1 MGQFLRVNGDYN
13 IKTEEGARI
22 TLDTGPNVGSVRV
35 TGDLLVEGATVYVAA
50 TNLDIED
57 NIIVLNK
64 GETGAGV
71 TLDYSGVQIDR
82 GTLGA
87 ASFIWNENIAI
98 PAGSS
103 STNAG
108 GWQLVSGTDG
118 VYSFSDSRLKL
129 KEILTESTTDSGD
142 LLVIGQGTG
151 VIKVGDRS
159 LGLPPGAP
167 GYETFVTDDDDV
179 PNKKYVDDTIQNN
192 PTFQVVSDNSRVTV
206 SDKDRLPNIASQPGT
221 LAYLASLPGPSGLPG
236 GYSTGGESAV
246 SVIVDGVMN
255 TQFYPNR
262 TEMFDLEFTGSEI
275 TTKNYISSG
284 NINLRTQGTG
294 RIQTNYALQL
304 DRIAGTPASTA
315 LATVVYSGDPSI
327 GTTGLYYV
335 NDSAEARLQSGELI
349 NKNKA
354 LVFSMIF

>member
-22 TLDTGPNVGSVRV
+22 TLDTGPGVGSVLV
-35 TGDLLVEGATVYVAA
+35 TGDLLVEGTTVYVAA

-71 TLDYSGVQIDR
+71 TLDYSGIQIDR

-87 ASFIWNENIAI
+87 ASLIWNENITI
-98 PAGSS
+98 PAGSTG
-103 STNAG
+103 TNAG
-108 GWQLVSGTDG
+108 GWQFVGGTGG
-118 VYSFSDSRLKL
+118 VYSFADSRLKL
-129 KEILTESTTDSGD
+129 KEIITDSSVDDGD
-142 LLVIGQGTG
+142 LLLIGQGIG
-151 VIKVGDRS
+151 VVHVGGTDN
-159 LGLPPGAP
+159 
-167 GYETFVTDDDDV
+167 YENQVTAFGDDAI
-179 PNKKYVDDTIQNN
+179 PNKKYVDDSIQNN
-192 PTFQVVSDNSRVTV
+192 PTFQVVSDNSRVIV
-206 SDKDRLPNIASQPGT
+206 SDKNRLPNIAATGGS
-221 LAYLASLPGPSGLPG
+221 LAFLDDATGFDTG
-236 GYSTGGESAV
+236 GEGESAV
-246 SVIVDGVMN
+246 SVIVDGALN
-255 TQFYPNR
+255 TQFFPNR

-275 TTKNYISSG
+275 ATKNYITSG

-304 DRIAGTPASTA
+304 DRIAGIPASTA
-315 LATVVYSGDPSI
+315 LATVIYSGNPSI

>member
-35 TGDLLVEGATVYVAA
+35 TGDLVVEGSTVIIEA

-71 TLDYSGVQIDR
+71 TLDYSGIEIDR
-82 GTLGA
+82 GTLGE
-87 ASFIWNENIAI
+87 ASLIWNENIAI

-103 STNAG
+103 SSNTG
-108 GWQLVSGTDG
+108 GWQFVSGTGG

-142 LLVIGQGTG
+142 LLLIGQGTG
-151 VIKVGDRS
+151 VVKVIGTDN
-159 LGLPPGAP
+159 
-167 GYETFVTDDDDV
+167 YENQVTHDDDV

-206 SDKDRLPNIASQPGT
+206 SDKERLPNIAAQPGS
-221 LAYLASLPGPSGLPG
+221 LAYLTATTGF
-236 GYSTGGESAV
+236 STGGESAV
-246 SVIVDGVMN
+246 SVIVDAALN

-262 TEMFDLEFTGSEI
+262 TEMFSLEFTGSEI
-275 TTKNYISSG
+275 TTKSG
-284 NINLRTQGTG
+284 ITNQNINVRTQGTG
-294 RIQTNYALQL
+294 KLQTNYAVQL
-304 DRIAGTPASTA
+304 DSIAGTPAYVTD
-315 LATVVYSGDPSI
+315 ATLLYSATPSI
-327 GTTGLYYV
+327 GTTGVWYV
-335 NDSAEARLQSGELI
+335 NPTAEARLQSGELI

>member
-35 TGDLLVEGATVYVAA
+35 TGDLVVEGSTVIIEA

-71 TLDYSGVQIDR
+71 TLDYSGIEIDR
-82 GTLGA
+82 GTLGE
-87 ASFIWNENIAI
+87 ASLIWNENIAI

-103 STNAG
+103 SSNAG
-108 GWQLVSGTDG
+108 GWQFVSGTGG

-129 KEILTESTTDSGD
+129 KEILTESTTDFGD
-142 LLVIGQGTG
+142 LLLIGQGIG
-151 VIKVGDRS
+151 VVKVIGTDN
-159 LGLPPGAP
+159 
-167 GYETFVTDDDDV
+167 YENQVTHDDDV

-206 SDKDRLPNIASQPGT
+206 SDKERLPNIAAQPGS
-221 LAYLASLPGPSGLPG
+221 LAYLTATTGF
-236 GYSTGGESAV
+236 STGGESAV
-246 SVIVDGVMN
+246 SVIVDAALN

-262 TEMFDLEFTGSEI
+262 TEMFSLEFTGSEI
-275 TTKNYISSG
+275 TTKSG
-284 NINLRTQGTG
+284 ITNQNINVRTQGTG
-294 RIQTNYALQL
+294 KLQTNYAVQL
-304 DRIAGTPASTA
+304 DSIAGTPAYVTD
-315 LATVVYSGDPSI
+315 ATLLYSATPSI
-327 GTTGLYYV
+327 GTTGVWYV
-335 NDSAEARLQSGELI
+335 NPTAEARLQSGELI

>member
-22 TLDTGPNVGSVRV
+22 TLDTGPGVGSVLV

-64 GETGAGV
+64 NETGAGV
-71 TLDYSGVQIDR
+71 TLDYSGIQVDR

-108 GWQLVSGTDG
+108 GWQLVSGTGG
-118 VYSFSDSRLKL
+118 VYGFSDSRLKL
-129 KEILTESTTDSGD
+129 KEILTESTIDGGD
-142 LLVIGQGTG
+142 LLLIGQGTG
-151 VIKVGDRS
+151 VLKVGDRGVS
-159 LGLPPGAP
+159 
-167 GYETFVTDDDDV
+167 GYETLVIDPDDV
-179 PNKKYVDDTIQNN
+179 PNKQYVDDTIQNN

-206 SDKDRLPNIASQPGT
+206 SDKDRLPNIAAQPGT
-221 LAYLASLPGPSGLPG
+221 LAYLASLPGPGGGPG
-236 GYSTGGESAV
+236 GFSTGGESAV
-246 SVIVDGVMN
+246 SVIVDGVLN
-255 TQFYPNR
+255 TQFFPNR

-275 TTKNYISSG
+275 TTKNYITSG

-294 RIQTNYALQL
+294 KIQTNYALQL

-315 LATVVYSGDPSI
+315 LATVIYSGDPSI

>member
-35 TGDLLVEGATVYVAA
+35 TGDLVVEGSTVIIEA

-71 TLDYSGVQIDR
+71 TLDYSGIEIDR
-82 GTLGA
+82 GSLGE
-87 ASFIWNENIAI
+87 ASLIWNENIAI

-103 STNAG
+103 SSNAG
-108 GWQLVSGTDG
+108 GWQFVSGTGG

-129 KEILTESTTDSGD
+129 KEILTEDTTDSGD
-142 LLVIGQGTG
+142 LLLIGQGTG
-151 VIKVGDRS
+151 VVKVIGTDN
-159 LGLPPGAP
+159 
-167 GYETFVTDDDDV
+167 YENQVTHDDDV

-206 SDKDRLPNIASQPGT
+206 SDKDRLPNIAAQPGS
-221 LAYLASLPGPSGLPG
+221 LAYLTATTGF
-236 GYSTGGESAV
+236 STGGESAV
-246 SVIVDGVMN
+246 SVIIDAALN

-262 TEMFDLEFTGSEI
+262 TEMFNLEFTGSEI
-275 TTKNYISSG
+275 TTKSG
-284 NINLRTQGTG
+284 ITNQNINVRTQGTG
-294 RIQTNYALQL
+294 KLQTNYAVQL
-304 DRIAGTPASTA
+304 DSIAGTPAYVTD
-315 LATVVYSGDPSI
+315 ATLLYSATPSI
-327 GTTGLYYV
+327 GTTGVWYV
-335 NDSAEARLQSGELI
+335 NPTAEARLQSGELI

>member
-35 TGDLLVEGATVYVAA
+35 TGDLVVEGSTVIIEA

-71 TLDYSGVQIDR
+71 TLDYSGIEIDR
-82 GTLGA
+82 GTLGE
-87 ASFIWNENIAI
+87 ASLIWNENIAI

-103 STNAG
+103 SSNAG
-108 GWQLVSGTDG
+108 GWQFVSGTGG

-142 LLVIGQGTG
+142 LLLIGQGTG
-151 VIKVGDRS
+151 VVKVIGTDN
-159 LGLPPGAP
+159 
-167 GYETFVTDDDDV
+167 YENQVTHDDDV

-206 SDKDRLPNIASQPGT
+206 SDKERLPNIAAQPGS
-221 LAYLASLPGPSGLPG
+221 LAYLTATTGF
-236 GYSTGGESAV
+236 STGGESAV
-246 SVIVDGVMN
+246 SVIVDAALN

-262 TEMFDLEFTGSEI
+262 TEMFSLEFTGSEI
-275 TTKNYISSG
+275 TTKSG
-284 NINLRTQGTG
+284 ITNQNINVRTQGTG
-294 RIQTNYALQL
+294 KLQTNYAVQL
-304 DRIAGTPASTA
+304 DSIAGTPAYVTD
-315 LATVVYSGDPSI
+315 ATLLYSATPSI
-327 GTTGLYYV
+327 GTTGVWYV
-335 NDSAEARLQSGELI
+335 NPTAEARLQSGELI

>member
-35 TGDLLVEGATVYVAA
+35 TGDLVVEGSTVIIEA

-71 TLDYSGVQIDR
+71 TLDYSGIEIDR
-82 GTLGA
+82 GSLGE
-87 ASFIWNENIAI
+87 ASLIWNENITI

-103 STNAG
+103 SSNTG
-108 GWQLVSGTDG
+108 GWQFVSGTGG

-142 LLVIGQGTG
+142 LLLIGQGTG
-151 VIKVGDRS
+151 VVKVTGTDT
-159 LGLPPGAP
+159 
-167 GYETFVTDDDDV
+167 YEAQVTDDDDI

-206 SDKDRLPNIASQPGT
+206 SDKDRSPNIAAQPGS
-221 LAYLASLPGPSGLPG
+221 LAYLTATTGF
-236 GYSTGGESAV
+236 STGGESAV
-246 SVIVDGVMN
+246 SVIVDAALN

-262 TEMFDLEFTGSEI
+262 TEMFSLEFTGSEI
-275 TTKNYISSG
+275 TTKNGITNQ
-284 NINLRTQGTG
+284 NILIRTQGTG
-294 RIQTNYALQL
+294 KLQTNYAVQL
-304 DRIAGTPASTA
+304 DSIAGTPAYVTD
-315 LATVVYSGDPSI
+315 ATLLYSATPSI
-327 GTTGLYYV
+327 GTTGVWYV
-335 NDSAEARLQSGELI
+335 NPSAEARLQSGELI

>member
-35 TGDLLVEGATVYVAA
+35 TGDLVVEGSTVIIEA

-71 TLDYSGVQIDR
+71 TLDYSGIEIDR
-82 GTLGA
+82 GTLGE
-87 ASFIWNENIAI
+87 ASLIWNENIAI

-103 STNAG
+103 SSNTG
-108 GWQLVSGTDG
+108 GWQFVSGTGG

-129 KEILTESTTDSGD
+129 KEILTEATTDSGE
-142 LLVIGQGTG
+142 LLLIGQGTG
-151 VIKVGDRS
+151 VVKVIGTDN
-159 LGLPPGAP
+159 
-167 GYETFVTDDDDV
+167 YENQVTHDDDV

-206 SDKDRLPNIASQPGT
+206 SDKDRLPNIAAQPGS
-221 LAYLASLPGPSGLPG
+221 LAYLTATTGF
-236 GYSTGGESAV
+236 STGGESAV
-246 SVIVDGVMN
+246 SVIVDAALN

-262 TEMFDLEFTGSEI
+262 TEMFNLEFTGSEI
-275 TTKNYISSG
+275 TTKSG
-284 NINLRTQGTG
+284 ITNQNINVRTQGTG
-294 RIQTNYALQL
+294 KLQTNYAVQL
-304 DRIAGTPASTA
+304 DSIAGTPAYVTD
-315 LATVVYSGDPSI
+315 ATLLYSATPSI
-327 GTTGLYYV
+327 GTTGVWYV
-335 NDSAEARLQSGELI
+335 NPSAESRLQSGELI

>member
-35 TGDLLVEGATVYVAA
+35 TGDLVVEGSTVIIEA

-71 TLDYSGVQIDR
+71 TLDYSGIEIDR
-82 GTLGA
+82 GSLGE
-87 ASFIWNENIAI
+87 ASLIWNENIAI

-103 STNAG
+103 SSNAG
-108 GWQLVSGTDG
+108 GWQFVSGTGG

-129 KEILTESTTDSGD
+129 KEILTEDTTDSGD
-142 LLVIGQGTG
+142 LLLIGQGTG
-151 VIKVGDRS
+151 VVKVIGTDN
-159 LGLPPGAP
+159 
-167 GYETFVTDDDDV
+167 YENQVTHDDDV

-206 SDKDRLPNIASQPGT
+206 SDKERLPNIAAQPGS
-221 LAYLASLPGPSGLPG
+221 LAYLTATTGF
-236 GYSTGGESAV
+236 STGGESAV
-246 SVIVDGVMN
+246 SVIVDAALN

-262 TEMFDLEFTGSEI
+262 TEMFDLEFNSSEI
-275 TTKNYISSG
+275 TTKSG
-284 NINLRTQGTG
+284 ITNQNINVRTQGTG
-294 RIQTNYALQL
+294 KLQTNYAVQL
-304 DRIAGTPASTA
+304 DSIAGTPAYVTD
-315 LATVVYSGDPSI
+315 ATVLYSATPSI
-327 GTTGLYYV
+327 GTTGVWYV
-335 NDSAEARLQSGELI
+335 NPSAEARLRSGELI

>member
-1 MGQFLRVNGDYN
+1 MGQFLKVNGDYN

-71 TLDYSGVQIDR
+71 TLDYSGIQIDR

-87 ASFIWNENIAI
+87 TSFIWSENIAI

-129 KEILTESTTDSGD
+129 KEIITESTTDGGD

-151 VIKVGDRS
+151 VIKVIGTDN
-159 LGLPPGAP
+159 
-167 GYETFVTDDDDV
+167 YENQVTHDDDV

-206 SDKDRLPNIASQPGT
+206 SDKDRLPNIAAQPGS
-221 LAYLASLPGPSGLPG
+221 LAYLTATTGF
-236 GYSTGGESAV
+236 STGGESAV
-246 SVIVDGVMN
+246 SVIVDAALN

-262 TEMFDLEFTGSEI
+262 TEMFDLEFTESEI
-275 TTKNYISSG
+275 TTKSG
-284 NINLRTQGTG
+284 ITNQNILIRAQGTG
-294 RIQTNYALQL
+294 KLQTNYAVQL
-304 DRIAGTPASTA
+304 DSIAGTPAYVID
-315 LATVVYSGDPSI
+315 ATILYSATPSI
-327 GTTGLYYV
+327 GTTGVWYV
-335 NDSAEARLQSGELI
+335 NPSAEARLQSGELI

>member
-35 TGDLLVEGATVYVAA
+35 TGDLVVEGSTVIIEA

-71 TLDYSGVQIDR
+71 TLDYSGIEIDR
-82 GTLGA
+82 GTLGE
-87 ASFIWNENIAI
+87 ASLIWNENITI

-108 GWQLVSGTDG
+108 GWQFVSGTDG
-118 VYSFSDSRLKL
+118 VYGFSDSRLKV
-129 KEILTESTTDSGD
+129 KEIITESTIDGGD

-151 VIKVGDRS
+151 VIKVIGTVD
-159 LGLPPGAP
+159 
-167 GYETFVTDDDDV
+167 YENQVTHDDDV

-206 SDKDRLPNIASQPGT
+206 SDKDRLPNIGSQPGS
-221 LAYLASLPGPSGLPG
+221 LAYLTAATGF
-236 GYSTGGESAV
+236 STGGESAV
-246 SVIVDGVMN
+246 SVIVDAALN

-262 TEMFDLEFTGSEI
+262 TEMFSLEFTGSEI
-275 TTKNYISSG
+275 TTKSG
-284 NINLRTQGTG
+284 ITNQNINVRTQGTG
-294 RIQTNYALQL
+294 KLQTNYAVQI
-304 DRIAGTPASTA
+304 DSIAGTPAYVTD
-315 LATVVYSGDPSI
+315 ATVLYSATPSV
-327 GTTGLYYV
+327 GTTGVWYV
-335 NDSAEARLQSGELI
+335 NPSAEARLQSGELI

>member
-1 MGQFLRVNGDYN
+1 MGQFLKVNGDYN

-22 TLDTGPNVGSVRV
+22 TLDTGPGVGSVLV

-64 GETGAGV
+64 NETGAGV
-71 TLDYSGVQIDR
+71 TLDYSGIQVDR

-108 GWQLVSGTDG
+108 GWQLVSGTGG

-129 KEILTESTTDSGD
+129 KEIITEDTIDGGD
-142 LLVIGQGTG
+142 LLLIGQGTG
-151 VIKVGDRS
+151 VIKVGDR
-159 LGLPPGAP
+159 GAS
-167 GYETFVTDDDDV
+167 GYETFVTDEDDV

-206 SDKDRLPNIASQPGT
+206 SDKNRLPNIPSQPGS
-221 LAYLASLPGPSGLPG
+221 LAYLTAT
-236 GYSTGGESAV
+236 TGFDTGADGESAV
-246 SVIVDGVMN
+246 SVIVDGALN
-255 TQFYPNR
+255 TQFFPNR
-262 TEMFDLEFTGSEI
+262 TEMFDLEFTSSEI
-275 TTKNYISSG
+275 TTKNYITDG
-284 NINLRTQGTG
+284 NISLRTQGTG
-294 RIQTNYALQL
+294 RIQINCPLQL
-304 DRIAGTPASTA
+304 DRIAGTPAYTA
-315 LATVVYSGDPSI
+315 LTTVIYSGDPSI

-335 NDSAEARLQSGELI
+335 NDSAEARLRSGELI

>member
-87 ASFIWNENIAI
+87 ASLIWNENIAI

-103 STNAG
+103 SINAG

-118 VYSFSDSRLKL
+118 VYGFSDSRLKV
-129 KEILTESTTDSGD
+129 KEIITEPTTDGGD
-142 LLVIGQGTG
+142 LLVIGQGSG
-151 VIKVGDRS
+151 VIKVIGTVD
-159 LGLPPGAP
+159 
-167 GYETFVTDDDDV
+167 YENQVTHDDDV

-206 SDKDRLPNIASQPGT
+206 SDKDRLPNIGSQPGS
-221 LAYLASLPGPSGLPG
+221 LAYLTAATGF
-236 GYSTGGESAV
+236 STGGESAV
-246 SVIVDGVMN
+246 SVIVDAALN

-262 TEMFDLEFTGSEI
+262 TEMFSLEFTGSEI
-275 TTKNYISSG
+275 TTKSG
-284 NINLRTQGTG
+284 ITNQNINVRTQGTG
-294 RIQTNYALQL
+294 KLQTNYAVQI
-304 DRIAGTPASTA
+304 DSIAGTPAYVTD
-315 LATVVYSGDPSI
+315 ATVLYSATPSV
-327 GTTGLYYV
+327 GTTGVWYV
-335 NDSAEARLQSGELI
+335 NPSAEARLQSGELI

>member
-71 TLDYSGVQIDR
+71 TLDYSGIQIDR

-87 ASFIWNENIAI
+87 TSFIWSENITI

-129 KEILTESTTDSGD
+129 KEILTESTTDFGD
-142 LLVIGQGTG
+142 LLLIGQGTG
-151 VIKVGDRS
+151 VIKVIGTDN
-159 LGLPPGAP
+159 
-167 GYETFVTDDDDV
+167 YENQVTHDDDV

-206 SDKDRLPNIASQPGT
+206 SDKDRLPNIAAQPGS
-221 LAYLASLPGPSGLPG
+221 LAYLTATTGF
-236 GYSTGGESAV
+236 STGGESAV
-246 SVIVDGVMN
+246 SVIVDAALN

-262 TEMFDLEFTGSEI
+262 TEMFDLEFTESEI
-275 TTKNYISSG
+275 TTKSG
-284 NINLRTQGTG
+284 ITNQNILIRAQGTG
-294 RIQTNYALQL
+294 KLQTNYAVQL
-304 DRIAGTPASTA
+304 DSIAGTPAYVID
-315 LATVVYSGDPSI
+315 ATILYSATPSI
-327 GTTGLYYV
+327 GTTGVWYV
-335 NDSAEARLQSGELI
+335 NPSAEARLQSGELI

>member
-71 TLDYSGVQIDR
+71 TLDYSGIQIDR

-87 ASFIWNENIAI
+87 TSFIWSENITI

-129 KEILTESTTDSGD
+129 KEIITESTTDGGD

-151 VIKVGDRS
+151 VIKVIGTDN
-159 LGLPPGAP
+159 
-167 GYETFVTDDDDV
+167 YENQVTHDDDV
-179 PNKKYVDDTIQNN
+179 PNKKYVDDSIQNN
-192 PTFQVVSDNSRVTV
+192 PTFQVVSDNSRVIV
-206 SDKDRLPNIASQPGT
+206 SDKDRLPNIAATGGS
-221 LAYLASLPGPSGLPG
+221 LAFLTASTGF
-236 GYSTGGESAV
+236 STGGESAV
-246 SVIVDGVMN
+246 SVVVDGALN
-255 TQFYPNR
+255 TQFFPNR

-275 TTKNYISSG
+275 TTKNYITNG

-294 RIQTNYALQL
+294 KIQTNYALQL
-304 DRIAGTPASTA
+304 DRIAGTPAFVSS
-315 LATVVYSGDPSI
+315 ATVIYSGDPSL

-335 NDSAEARLQSGELI
+335 NDSAEARLRSGELI

>member
-87 ASFIWNENIAI
+87 ASLIWNENIAI

-103 STNAG
+103 SINAG

-118 VYSFSDSRLKL
+118 VYGFSDSRLKL
-129 KEILTESTTDSGD
+129 KEIITEPTIDGGD
-142 LLVIGQGTG
+142 LLVIGQGSG
-151 VIKVGDRS
+151 VIKVIGTVD
-159 LGLPPGAP
+159 
-167 GYETFVTDDDDV
+167 YENQVTHDDDV

-206 SDKDRLPNIASQPGT
+206 SDKDRLPNIAAQPGS
-221 LAYLASLPGPSGLPG
+221 LAYLTAATGF
-236 GYSTGGESAV
+236 STGGESAV
-246 SVIVDGVMN
+246 SVIVDAALN

-262 TEMFDLEFTGSEI
+262 TEMFSLEFTGSEI
-275 TTKNYISSG
+275 TTKSG
-284 NINLRTQGTG
+284 ITNQNINVRTQGTG
-294 RIQTNYALQL
+294 KLQTNYAVQL
-304 DRIAGTPASTA
+304 DSIAGTPAPVTD
-315 LATVVYSGDPSI
+315 ATVLYSATPSV
-327 GTTGLYYV
+327 GTTGVWYV
-335 NDSAEARLQSGELI
+335 NSSAEARLQSGELI

>member
-22 TLDTGPNVGSVRV
+22 TLDTGPNVGSVRI
-35 TGDLLVEGATVYVAA
+35 TGDLRVEGETVYVAA

-64 GETGAGV
+64 NETGAGV
-71 TLDYSGVQIDR
+71 TLDYSGIQIDR

-87 ASFIWNENIAI
+87 ASFIWNENITI
-98 PAGSS
+98 PPSSS

-108 GWQLVSGTDG
+108 GWQLVSGTGG

-129 KEILTESTTDSGD
+129 KEIITESTTDFGD
-142 LLVIGQGTG
+142 LLLIGQGTG
-151 VIKVGDRS
+151 VIKVIGTVD
-159 LGLPPGAP
+159 
-167 GYETFVTDDDDV
+167 YENQVTHDDDV

-206 SDKDRLPNIASQPGT
+206 SDKDRLPNIAAQPGS
-221 LAYLASLPGPSGLPG
+221 LAYLTATTGF
-236 GYSTGGESAV
+236 STGGESAV
-246 SVIVDGVMN
+246 SVIVDTALN

-262 TEMFDLEFTGSEI
+262 TEMFDLEFTESEI
-275 TTKNYISSG
+275 TTKSG
-284 NINLRTQGTG
+284 ITNQNILIRAQGTG
-294 RIQTNYALQL
+294 KLQTNYAVQI
-304 DRIAGTPASTA
+304 DSIVGTPAYVTD
-315 LATVVYSGDPSI
+315 ATILYSATPSI
-327 GTTGLYYV
+327 GTTGVWYV
-335 NDSAEARLQSGELI
+335 NPSAEARLQSGELI

>member
-1 MGQFLRVNGDYN
+1 MGQFLRVNGDYS

-35 TGDLLVEGATVYVAA
+35 TGDLVVEGSTVIIEA

-71 TLDYSGVQIDR
+71 TLDYSGIEIDR
-82 GTLGA
+82 GSLGE
-87 ASFIWNENIAI
+87 ASLIWNENIAI

-103 STNAG
+103 SSNAG
-108 GWQLVSGTDG
+108 GWQFVSGTGG

-142 LLVIGQGTG
+142 LLLIGQGTG
-151 VIKVGDRS
+151 VVKVTGTDT
-159 LGLPPGAP
+159 
-167 GYETFVTDDDDV
+167 YEAQVTDDDDI

-206 SDKDRLPNIASQPGT
+206 SDKDRSPNIAAQPGS
-221 LAYLASLPGPSGLPG
+221 LAYLTATTGF
-236 GYSTGGESAV
+236 STGGESAV
-246 SVIVDGVMN
+246 SVIVDAALN

-262 TEMFDLEFTGSEI
+262 TEMFSLEFTGSEI
-275 TTKNYISSG
+275 TTKSG
-284 NINLRTQGTG
+284 ITNQNINVRTQGTG
-294 RIQTNYALQL
+294 KLQTNYAVQL
-304 DRIAGTPASTA
+304 DSIAGTPAYVTD
-315 LATVVYSGDPSI
+315 ATVLYSATPSI
-327 GTTGLYYV
+327 GTTGVWYV
-335 NDSAEARLQSGELI
+335 NPSAEARLRSGELI

>member
-35 TGDLLVEGATVYVAA
+35 TGDLVVEGATVVIAA

-71 TLDYSGVQIDR
+71 TLDYSGIEIDR
-82 GTLGA
+82 GTLGE
-87 ASFIWNENIAI
+87 ASLIWNENIPV
-98 PAGSS
+98 PAGNTSPGA
-103 STNAG
+103 TAG
-108 GWQLVSGTDG
+108 GWQFVSGSDG

-129 KEILTESTTDSGD
+129 KEILTESTTDFGD
-142 LLVIGQGTG
+142 LLLIGQGTG
-151 VIKVGDRS
+151 VVKVIGTDT
-159 LGLPPGAP
+159 
-167 GYETFVTDDDDV
+167 YEAQVTHDDDI
-179 PNKKYVDDTIQNN
+179 PNKKYVDDAIQNN

-206 SDKDRLPNIASQPGT
+206 SDKERLPNIGSQPGS
-221 LAYLASLPGPSGLPG
+221 LAYLTATTGF
-236 GYSTGGESAV
+236 STGGESAV
-246 SVIVDGVMN
+246 SVIVDAALN

-262 TEMFDLEFTGSEI
+262 TEMFSLEFTGSEI
-275 TTKNYISSG
+275 TTKSG
-284 NINLRTQGTG
+284 ITNQNINVRTQGTG
-294 RIQTNYALQL
+294 KLQTNYAVQL
-304 DRIAGTPASTA
+304 DSIAGTPAYVTD
-315 LATVVYSGDPSI
+315 ATLLYSATPSI
-327 GTTGLYYV
+327 GTTGVWYV
-335 NDSAEARLQSGELI
+335 NSTAEARLQSGELI

>member
-35 TGDLLVEGATVYVAA
+35 TGDLVVEGATAVIAA

-71 TLDYSGVQIDR
+71 TLDYSGIEIDR
-82 GTLGA
+82 GTLGE
-87 ASFIWNENIAI
+87 ASLIWNENIAI

-103 STNAG
+103 SSNTG
-108 GWQLVSGTDG
+108 GWQFVSGTGG

-129 KEILTESTTDSGD
+129 KEILTEATTDSGD
-142 LLVIGQGTG
+142 LLLIGQGTG
-151 VIKVGDRS
+151 VVKVIGTDN
-159 LGLPPGAP
+159 
-167 GYETFVTDDDDV
+167 YENQVTHDDDV

-206 SDKDRLPNIASQPGT
+206 SDKDRLPNIAAQPGS
-221 LAYLASLPGPSGLPG
+221 LAYLTATTGF
-236 GYSTGGESAV
+236 STGGESAV
-246 SVIVDGVMN
+246 SVIVDAALN

-262 TEMFDLEFTGSEI
+262 TEMFNLEFTGSEI
-275 TTKNYISSG
+275 TTKSG
-284 NINLRTQGTG
+284 ITNQNINVRTQGTG
-294 RIQTNYALQL
+294 KLQTNYAVQL
-304 DRIAGTPASTA
+304 DSIAGTPAYVTD
-315 LATVVYSGDPSI
+315 ATLLYSATPSI
-327 GTTGLYYV
+327 GTTGVWYV
-335 NDSAEARLQSGELI
+335 NPSAESRLQSGELI

>member
-13 IKTEEGARI
+13 IKTQEGARI

-71 TLDYSGVQIDR
+71 TLDYSGIQIDR

-87 ASFIWNENIAI
+87 ASLVWNENITI
-98 PAGSS
+98 PTGSTGS
-103 STNAG
+103 NAG
-108 GWQLVSGTDG
+108 GWQFVGGADG
-118 VYSFSDSRLKL
+118 SYNFSDSRLKL
-129 KEILTESTTDSGD
+129 KEIITESSVDGGD

-151 VIKVGDRS
+151 VITVIGTDN
-159 LGLPPGAP
+159 
-167 GYETFVTDDDDV
+167 YENQVTHDDDV
-179 PNKKYVDDTIQNN
+179 PNKKYVDDSIQNN
-192 PTFQVVSDNSRVTV
+192 PTFQVVSDNSRVIV
-206 SDKDRLPNIASQPGT
+206 SDKDRLPNIAATGGS
-221 LAYLASLPGPSGLPG
+221 LAYLTATT
-236 GYSTGGESAV
+236 GYSTYGESGV
-246 SVIVDGVMN
+246 SVIVDGVLN
-255 TQFYPNR
+255 TQFYANR
-262 TEMFDLEFTGSEI
+262 TLIKQLEFSGTEI
-275 TTKNYISSG
+275 TTENSLTNENIS
-284 NINLRTQGTG
+284 LRTQGTG
-294 RIQTNYALQL
+294 KIQTNYALQI
-304 DRIAGTPASTA
+304 DNIAATPAYVSA
-315 LATVVYSGDPSI
+315 ATLIYSATPDI

-335 NDSAEARLQSGELI
+335 NPSSEARLRSGELI

>member
-35 TGDLLVEGATVYVAA
+35 TGDLLVEGSTVYVAA

-71 TLDYSGVQIDR
+71 TLDYSGIEIDR
-82 GTLGA
+82 GTLGE
-87 ASFIWNENIAI
+87 ASLIWNENIAI

-103 STNAG
+103 SSNTG
-108 GWQLVSGTDG
+108 GWQFVSGTGG

-129 KEILTESTTDSGD
+129 KEILTEATTDSGD
-142 LLVIGQGTG
+142 LLLIGQGTG
-151 VIKVGDRS
+151 VVKVIGTDN
-159 LGLPPGAP
+159 
-167 GYETFVTDDDDV
+167 YENQVTHDDDV

-206 SDKDRLPNIASQPGT
+206 SDKDRLPNIAAQPGS
-221 LAYLASLPGPSGLPG
+221 LAYLTATTGF
-236 GYSTGGESAV
+236 STGGESAV
-246 SVIVDGVMN
+246 SVIVDAVLN

-262 TEMFDLEFTGSEI
+262 TEMFNLEFTGSEI
-275 TTKNYISSG
+275 TTKSG
-284 NINLRTQGTG
+284 ITNQNINVRTQGTG
-294 RIQTNYALQL
+294 KLQTNYAVQL
-304 DRIAGTPASTA
+304 DSIAGTPAYVTD
-315 LATVVYSGDPSI
+315 ATVLYSATPSI
-327 GTTGLYYV
+327 GTTGVWYV
-335 NDSAEARLQSGELI
+335 NPSAEARLQNGELI

>member
-35 TGDLLVEGATVYVAA
+35 TGDLVVEGATVVIAA

-71 TLDYSGVQIDR
+71 TLDYSGIEIDR
-82 GTLGA
+82 GTLGE
-87 ASFIWNENIAI
+87 ASLIWNENIAI

-103 STNAG
+103 SSNTG
-108 GWQLVSGTDG
+108 GWQFVSGTGG

-129 KEILTESTTDSGD
+129 KEILTEATTDSGD
-142 LLVIGQGTG
+142 LLLIGQGTG
-151 VIKVGDRS
+151 VVKVIGTDN
-159 LGLPPGAP
+159 
-167 GYETFVTDDDDV
+167 YENQVTHDDDV

-206 SDKDRLPNIASQPGT
+206 SDKERLPNTAAQPGS
-221 LAYLASLPGPSGLPG
+221 LAYLTATTGF
-236 GYSTGGESAV
+236 STGGESAV
-246 SVIVDGVMN
+246 SVIVDGALN
-255 TQFYPNR
+255 TQFFPNR
-262 TEMFDLEFTGSEI
+262 TEMFGLEFTGSEI

-284 NINLRTQGTG
+284 NISLRTQGTG
-294 RIQTNYALQL
+294 RIQINYALQL

-315 LATVVYSGDPSI
+315 LATVIYSGDPAI

>member
-35 TGDLLVEGATVYVAA
+35 TGDLVVEGSTVIIEA

-71 TLDYSGVQIDR
+71 TLDYSGIEIDR

-87 ASFIWNENIAI
+87 ASLIWNENIAI

-103 STNAG
+103 SSNAG
-108 GWQLVSGTDG
+108 GWQFVSGTGG
-118 VYSFSDSRLKL
+118 VYSFADSRLKL

-142 LLVIGQGTG
+142 LLLIGQGTG
-151 VIKVGDRS
+151 VVKVIGTDN
-159 LGLPPGAP
+159 
-167 GYETFVTDDDDV
+167 YENQVTHDDDV

-206 SDKDRLPNIASQPGT
+206 SDKDRLPNIAAQPGS
-221 LAYLASLPGPSGLPG
+221 LAYLTATTGF
-236 GYSTGGESAV
+236 STGGESAV
-246 SVIVDGVMN
+246 SVIVDAALN

-262 TEMFDLEFTGSEI
+262 TEMFSLEFTGSEI
-275 TTKNYISSG
+275 TTKSG
-284 NINLRTQGTG
+284 ITNQNINVRTQGTG
-294 RIQTNYALQL
+294 KLQTNYAVQL
-304 DRIAGTPASTA
+304 DSIAGTPAYVTD
-315 LATVVYSGDPSI
+315 ATLLYSATPSV
-327 GTTGLYYV
+327 GTTGVWYV
-335 NDSAEARLQSGELI
+335 NPSAEARLQSGELI

>member
-1 MGQFLRVNGDYN
+1 MGQFLKVNGDYN

-22 TLDTGPNVGSVRV
+22 TLDTGPGVGSVLV

-64 GETGAGV
+64 NETGAGV
-71 TLDYSGVQIDR
+71 TLDYSGIQVDR

-108 GWQLVSGTDG
+108 GWQLVSGTGG
-118 VYSFSDSRLKL
+118 VYGFSDSRLKL
-129 KEILTESTTDSGD
+129 KEILTESTIDGGD
-142 LLVIGQGTG
+142 LLLIGQGTG
-151 VIKVGDRS
+151 VLKVGDRGVS
-159 LGLPPGAP
+159 
-167 GYETFVTDDDDV
+167 GYETLVTDEDDV

-206 SDKDRLPNIASQPGT
+206 SDKNRLPNIAAQPGS
-221 LAYLASLPGPSGLPG
+221 LAYLYAT
-236 GYSTGGESAV
+236 TGFDTGDDGESAV
-246 SVIVDGVMN
+246 SVIVDGALN
-255 TQFYPNR
+255 TQFFPNR
-262 TEMFDLEFTGSEI
+262 TEMFGLEFTGSEI
-275 TTKNYISSG
+275 TTKNYITNG
-284 NINLRTQGTG
+284 NISLRTQGTG
-294 RIQTNYALQL
+294 RIQTNCPLQL
-304 DRIAGTPASTA
+304 DRIAGSPASTA
-315 LATVVYSGDPSI
+315 LATVIYSGDPSI

>member
-35 TGDLLVEGATVYVAA
+35 TGDLVVEGSTVIIEA

-71 TLDYSGVQIDR
+71 TLDYSGIEIDR
-82 GTLGA
+82 GTLGE
-87 ASFIWNENIAI
+87 ASLIWNENITI

-103 STNAG
+103 SSNTG
-108 GWQLVSGTDG
+108 GWQFVSGTGG

-129 KEILTESTTDSGD
+129 KEILTEATTDSGD
-142 LLVIGQGTG
+142 LLLIGQGTG
-151 VIKVGDRS
+151 VVKVIGTDN
-159 LGLPPGAP
+159 
-167 GYETFVTDDDDV
+167 YENQVTHDDDV

-206 SDKDRLPNIASQPGT
+206 SDKDRLPNIAAQPGS
-221 LAYLASLPGPSGLPG
+221 LAYLTATTGF
-236 GYSTGGESAV
+236 STGGESAV
-246 SVIVDGVMN
+246 SVIIDAALN

-262 TEMFDLEFTGSEI
+262 TEMFSLEFTGSEI
-275 TTKNYISSG
+275 TTKSG
-284 NINLRTQGTG
+284 ITNQNINVRTQGTG
-294 RIQTNYALQL
+294 KLQTNYAVQL
-304 DRIAGTPASTA
+304 DSIAGTPAYVTD
-315 LATVVYSGDPSI
+315 ATLLYSATPSI
-327 GTTGLYYV
+327 GTTGVWYV
-335 NDSAEARLQSGELI
+335 NPSAEARLRSGELI

>member
-35 TGDLLVEGATVYVAA
+35 TGDLVVEGSTVIIEA

-71 TLDYSGVQIDR
+71 TLDYSGIEIDR
-82 GTLGA
+82 GTLGE
-87 ASFIWNENIAI
+87 ASFIWNENISI
-98 PAGSS
+98 PAGSA
-103 STNAG
+103 STNTG
-108 GWQLVSGTDG
+108 GWQLVSGSGG

-129 KEILTESTTDSGD
+129 KEIITEPTTDGGD

-151 VIKVGDRS
+151 VIKVIGTDN
-159 LGLPPGAP
+159 
-167 GYETFVTDDDDV
+167 YENQVTHDDDV

-206 SDKDRLPNIASQPGT
+206 SDKDRLPNIGSQPGS
-221 LAYLASLPGPSGLPG
+221 LAYLTAATGF
-236 GYSTGGESAV
+236 STGGESAV
-246 SVIVDGVMN
+246 SVIVDAALN

-262 TEMFDLEFTGSEI
+262 TEMFSLEFTGSEI
-275 TTKNYISSG
+275 TTKSG
-284 NINLRTQGTG
+284 ITNQNINVRTQGTG
-294 RIQTNYALQL
+294 KLQTNYAVQL
-304 DRIAGTPASTA
+304 DSIAGTPAYVTDATLVYAST
-315 LATVVYSGDPSI
+315 PSI
-327 GTTGLYYV
+327 GTTGVWYV
-335 NDSAEARLQSGELI
+335 NPSAEARLRSGELI

>member
-22 TLDTGPNVGSVRV
+22 TLDTGPGVGSVLV

-71 TLDYSGVQIDR
+71 TLDYSGIQIDR

-87 ASFIWNENIAI
+87 ASLIWNENITI
-98 PAGSS
+98 PAGSI

-108 GWQLVSGTDG
+108 GWQLVNGAG
-118 VYSFSDSRLKL
+118 GAYGFSDSRLKL
-129 KEILTESTTDSGD
+129 KEIITDASIDDGD
-142 LLVIGQGTG
+142 LLLIGQGTG
-151 VIKVGDRS
+151 VIKVIGTDN
-159 LGLPPGAP
+159 
-167 GYETFVTDDDDV
+167 YENQVTSDDDV
-179 PNKKYVDDTIQNN
+179 PNKKYVDDSIQNN
-192 PTFQVVSDNSRVTV
+192 PTFQVVSDNSRVIV
-206 SDKDRLPNIASQPGT
+206 SDKDRLPNISATGGSLAFLTASTGF
-221 LAYLASLPGPSGLPG
+221 
-236 GYSTGGESAV
+236 STGGESAV
-246 SVIVDGVMN
+246 SVVVDGALN
-255 TQFYPNR
+255 AQFFPNR

-275 TTKNYISSG
+275 STKNYITNG

-294 RIQTNYALQL
+294 KIQTNYALQL
-304 DRIAGTPASTA
+304 DRIAGTPAFVSS
-315 LATVVYSGDPSI
+315 ATVVYSGTPSV

-335 NDSAEARLQSGELI
+335 NDSAEARLRSGELI

>member
-35 TGDLLVEGATVYVAA
+35 TGDLLVEGETVYVAA

-64 GETGAGV
+64 NETGAGV
-71 TLDYSGVQIDR
+71 TLDYSGIQIDR

-87 ASFIWNENIAI
+87 TSFIWNENVTI
-98 PAGSS
+98 PTGSS
-103 STNAG
+103 STNTG
-108 GWQLVSGTDG
+108 GWQLVSGTGG

-129 KEILTESTTDSGD
+129 KEIITESTTDGGD

-151 VIKVGDRS
+151 VIKVIGTDN
-159 LGLPPGAP
+159 
-167 GYETFVTDDDDV
+167 YENQVTHDDDV

-206 SDKDRLPNIASQPGT
+206 SDKERLPNIAAQPGS
-221 LAYLASLPGPSGLPG
+221 LAYLTATTGF
-236 GYSTGGESAV
+236 STGGESAV
-246 SVIVDGVMN
+246 SVIIDATLN

-262 TEMFDLEFTGSEI
+262 TEMFDLEFTESEI
-275 TTKNYISSG
+275 TTKSG
-284 NINLRTQGTG
+284 ITNQNILIRAQGTG
-294 RIQTNYALQL
+294 KLQTNYAVQL
-304 DRIAGTPASTA
+304 DSIAGTPAYVTD
-315 LATVVYSGDPSI
+315 ATILYSATPSV
-327 GTTGLYYV
+327 GTTGVWYV
-335 NDSAEARLQSGELI
+335 NPSAEARLQSGELI

>member
-22 TLDTGPNVGSVRV
+22 TLDTGPGVGSVLV

-50 TNLDIED
+50 ENLDIED

-71 TLDYSGVQIDR
+71 TLDFSGIQIDR

-87 ASFIWNENIAI
+87 ASFIWNENIAT
-98 PAGSS
+98 PTGSS
-103 STNAG
+103 SINAG

-129 KEILTESTTDSGD
+129 KEILTESTVDGGD

-206 SDKDRLPNIASQPGT
+206 SDKNRLPAGGPGT
-221 LAYLASLPGPSGLPG
+221 LGYLLDTTGV
-236 GYSTGGESAV
+236 STGGESAV
-246 SVIVDGVMN
+246 SVIVDGVLN
-255 TQFYPNR
+255 TQFFPNR

-275 TTKNYISSG
+275 TTKNYITSG
-284 NINLRTQGTG
+284 NISLRTQGTG

-304 DRIAGTPASTA
+304 DRIAGTPAFVSS
-315 LATVVYSGDPSI
+315 ATVIYSGDPSI

>member
-35 TGDLLVEGATVYVAA
+35 TGDLVVEGSTVIIEA

-71 TLDYSGVQIDR
+71 TLDYSGIEIDR
-82 GTLGA
+82 GTLGE
-87 ASFIWNENIAI
+87 ASLIWNENIAI

-103 STNAG
+103 SSNAG
-108 GWQLVSGTDG
+108 GWQFVSGTGG

-129 KEILTESTTDSGD
+129 KEILTESTTDFGD
-142 LLVIGQGTG
+142 LLLIGQGTG
-151 VIKVGDRS
+151 VVKVIGTDN
-159 LGLPPGAP
+159 
-167 GYETFVTDDDDV
+167 YENQVTHDDDV

-206 SDKDRLPNIASQPGT
+206 SDKERLPNIGSQPGS
-221 LAYLASLPGPSGLPG
+221 LAYLTATTGF
-236 GYSTGGESAV
+236 STGGESAV
-246 SVIVDGVMN
+246 SVIVDGVLN

-294 RIQTNYALQL
+294 KIQTNYALQL
-304 DRIAGTPASTA
+304 DRIAGTPAFVSS
-315 LATVVYSGDPSI
+315 ATVIYSGDPAI

-335 NDSAEARLQSGELI
+335 NDSAEARLRSGELI

>member
-35 TGDLLVEGATVYVAA
+35 TGDLIVEGSTVIIEA

-64 GETGAGV
+64 NETGAGV
-71 TLDYSGVQIDR
+71 TLDFSGIQIDR

-87 ASFIWNENIAI
+87 ASFIWNENIAV
-98 PAGSS
+98 PVGSS
-103 STNAG
+103 SINAG
-108 GWQLVSGTDG
+108 GWQLVSGTGG
-118 VYSFSDSRLKL
+118 VYGFSDSRLKL
-129 KEILTESTTDSGD
+129 KEITTESAVDGGD
-142 LLVIGQGTG
+142 LLLIGQGTG
-151 VIKVGDRS
+151 VVKVTGTDT
-159 LGLPPGAP
+159 
-167 GYETFVTDDDDV
+167 YEAQVTDDDDI

-206 SDKDRLPNIASQPGT
+206 SDKDRSPNIAAQPGS
-221 LAYLASLPGPSGLPG
+221 LAYLTATTGF
-236 GYSTGGESAV
+236 STGGESAV
-246 SVIVDGVMN
+246 SVIVDAALN

-262 TEMFDLEFTGSEI
+262 TEMFNLEFNSSEI
-275 TTKNYISSG
+275 TTKSG
-284 NINLRTQGTG
+284 ITNQNINVRTQGTG
-294 RIQTNYALQL
+294 KLQTNYAVQL
-304 DRIAGTPASTA
+304 DTIAGTPAYVTD
-315 LATVVYSGDPSI
+315 ATILYSATPSV
-327 GTTGLYYV
+327 GTTGVWYV
-335 NDSAEARLQSGELI
+335 NPSAEARLQSGELI

>member
-35 TGDLLVEGATVYVAA
+35 TGDLVVEGSTVIIEA

-71 TLDYSGVQIDR
+71 TLDYSGIEIDR
-82 GTLGA
+82 GTLGE
-87 ASFIWNENIAI
+87 ASLIWNENIAI

-103 STNAG
+103 SSNAG
-108 GWQLVSGTDG
+108 GWQFVSGTGG

-142 LLVIGQGTG
+142 LLLIGQGTG
-151 VIKVGDRS
+151 VVKVIGTDN
-159 LGLPPGAP
+159 
-167 GYETFVTDDDDV
+167 YENQVTHDDDV

-206 SDKDRLPNIASQPGT
+206 SDKERLPNIAAQPGS
-221 LAYLASLPGPSGLPG
+221 LAYLTATTGF
-236 GYSTGGESAV
+236 STGGESAV
-246 SVIVDGVMN
+246 SVIVDAALN

-262 TEMFDLEFTGSEI
+262 TEMFSLEFTGSEI
-275 TTKNYISSG
+275 TTKSG
-284 NINLRTQGTG
+284 ITNQNINVRTQGTG
-294 RIQTNYALQL
+294 KLQTNYAVQL
-304 DRIAGTPASTA
+304 DSIAGTPAYVTD
-315 LATVVYSGDPSI
+315 ATVLYSATPSV
-327 GTTGLYYV
+327 GTTGVWYV
-335 NDSAEARLQSGELI
+335 NPSAEARLRSGELI

>member
-35 TGDLLVEGATVYVAA
+35 TGDLVVEGSTVIIEA

-71 TLDYSGVQIDR
+71 TLDYSGIEIDR
-82 GTLGA
+82 GSLGE
-87 ASFIWNENIAI
+87 ASLIWNENITI

-103 STNAG
+103 SSNTG
-108 GWQLVSGTDG
+108 GWQFVSGTGG

-142 LLVIGQGTG
+142 LLLIGQGTG
-151 VIKVGDRS
+151 VVKVTGTDT
-159 LGLPPGAP
+159 
-167 GYETFVTDDDDV
+167 YEAQVTDDDDI

-206 SDKDRLPNIASQPGT
+206 SDKDRSPNIAAQPGS
-221 LAYLASLPGPSGLPG
+221 LAYLTATTGF
-236 GYSTGGESAV
+236 STGGESAV
-246 SVIVDGVMN
+246 SVIVDAALN

-262 TEMFDLEFTGSEI
+262 TEMFNLEFNSSEI
-275 TTKNYISSG
+275 TTKSG
-284 NINLRTQGTG
+284 ITNQNINVRTQGTG
-294 RIQTNYALQL
+294 KLQTNYAVQL
-304 DRIAGTPASTA
+304 DTIAGTPAYVTD
-315 LATVVYSGDPSI
+315 ATILYSATPSI
-327 GTTGLYYV
+327 GTTGVWYV
-335 NDSAEARLQSGELI
+335 NPSAEARLQSGELI